1 MDVKKKSNYFPVKK
15 AKTKRQIERRK
26 GVGERHLLHLSWGV
40 WRQSITLLEGP
51 QASPACPSGKSI
63 MKYK

>member
-1 MDVKKKSNYFPVKK
+1 
-15 AKTKRQIERRK
+15 
-26 GVGERHLLHLSWGV
+26 V

-63 MKYK
+63 MKYKWTKQKILRKKEKKVLKFQQSVLSGSH